1 MLWNMES
8 SRCNLS
14 IDEHNQ
20 TSWPSREEQVV
31 DYLVLS
37 QEMLGNLL
45 SPGKEGR
52 VTAMYTTSEEAAWS
66 RAEAELA
73 NVMDPGAQ
81 SDRNN
86 VPSQTSST
94 PKQRRKCLEAVAC
107 SGGHRGR
114 RGNVWGDRLTC

>member
-1 MLWNMES
+1 MES

-73 NVMDPGAQ
+73 NVMDLGAQ

-86 VPSQTSST
+86 VPSQASST
-94 PKQRRKCLEAVAC
+94 PEQRQKCLEAVAC